1 MHRDCSLRAPS
12 PGGHSP
18 MVESGAFDDPDSTMV

>member
-1 MHRDCSLRAPS
+1 MHRACSLRAPS

-18 MVESGAFDDPDSTMV
+18 MVESGATNGADSTMV

>member
-1 MHRDCSLRAPS
+1 MHRARSLRAAS

-18 MVESGAFDDPDSTMV
+18 MVESGAGDAPDSTMV